1 MIMTQETHFA
11 ELQTLK
17 EQFALLSRKLDKQ
30 AIINDSILNEAMT
43 RHVSVIEREY
53 RSRFQIALIGAP
65 VLTVVFL
72 LITGFHWGFI
82 LLMDAVAATEFLL
95 DRRCYRA
102 LAPQRLMTLN
112 MTDAAER
119 AIRYRKLRSLTHR
132 ILLIPN
138 IVLTVWT
145 VLIACDY
152 SWNVPILS
160 LCLVVIA
167 VAVEIHVYREKKVNR
182 NLDSLLKH
190 IRELRE

>member
-1 MIMTQETHFA
+1 MIMTQETNFA

-17 EQFALLSRKLDKQ
+17 EQFVLLSRKLDKQ
-30 AIINDSILNEAMT
+30 AIINENMIKKAMT
-43 RHVSVIEREY
+43 QSISVIERKY
-53 RSRFQIALIGAP
+53 KSSFQVALIGAP
-65 VLTVVFL
+65 VLTVFFL
-72 LITGFHWGFI
+72 VMGFHWGFI
-82 LLMDAVAATEFLL
+82 LLMDVIAVAEFLL
-95 DRRCYRA
+95 DKRCYKA
-102 LAPQRLMTLN
+102 LAPQQLVTLN

-119 AIRYRKLRSLTHR
+119 AIRYQKLRSLTHR

-138 IVLTVWT
+138 IVLIVWT
-145 VLIACDY
+145 ILIACDY

-190 IRELRE
+190 IQELRE

>member
-1 MIMTQETHFA
+1 MTQETNFA

-30 AIINDSILNEAMT
+30 AIINENMIKKAMAQSI
-43 RHVSVIEREY
+43 SVIERKY
-53 RSRFQIALIGAP
+53 KSSFQVALIGAP
-65 VLTVVFL
+65 VLTVFFL
-72 LITGFHWGFI
+72 VMGFHWGFI
-82 LLMDAVAATEFLL
+82 LLMDVIAVAEFLL
-95 DRRCYRA
+95 DKRCYKA
-102 LAPQRLMTLN
+102 LAPQQLVTLN

-138 IVLTVWT
+138 IVLIVWT
-145 VLIACDY
+145 ILIACDY

-190 IRELRE
+190 IQELRE

>member
-1 MIMTQETHFA
+1 MTQETNFA

-30 AIINDSILNEAMT
+30 AIINENMIKKAMT
-43 RHVSVIEREY
+43 QSISVIERKY
-53 RSRFQIALIGAP
+53 KSSFQVALIGAP
-65 VLTVVFL
+65 VLTVFFL
-72 LITGFHWGFI
+72 VMGFHWGFI
-82 LLMDAVAATEFLL
+82 LLMDVIAVAEFLL
-95 DRRCYRA
+95 DKRCYKA
-102 LAPQRLMTLN
+102 LAPQQLVTLN
-112 MTDAAER
+112 MTDATER
-119 AIRYRKLRSLTHR
+119 AIRYQKLRSLTHR

-138 IVLTVWT
+138 IVLIVWT
-145 VLIACDY
+145 ILIACDY

-190 IRELRE
+190 IQELRE

>member
-1 MIMTQETHFA
+1 MIMTQETNFA

-30 AIINDSILNEAMT
+30 AIINENMIKKAMAQSI
-43 RHVSVIEREY
+43 SVIERKY
-53 RSRFQIALIGAP
+53 KSSFQVALIGAP
-65 VLTVVFL
+65 VLTVFFL
-72 LITGFHWGFI
+72 VMGFHWGFI
-82 LLMDAVAATEFLL
+82 LLMDVIAVAEFLL
-95 DRRCYRA
+95 DKRCYKA
-102 LAPQRLMTLN
+102 LAPQQLVTLN
-112 MTDAAER
+112 MTDATER
-119 AIRYRKLRSLTHR
+119 AIRYQKLRSLTHR

-138 IVLTVWT
+138 IVLIVWT
-145 VLIACDY
+145 ILIACDY

-190 IRELRE
+190 IQELRE

>member
-1 MIMTQETHFA
+1 MTQETHFA

-138 IVLTVWT
+138 IVLNT
-145 VLIACDY
+145 C
-152 SWNVPILS
+152 LS
-160 LCLVVIA
+160 GEEGQPEPGQPA
-167 VAVEIHVYREKKVNR
+167 EAHPGTARVNQHP
-182 NLDSLLKH
+182 DSTNEG
-190 IRELRE
+190 R

>member
-1 MIMTQETHFA
+1 MIMTQETNFA

-30 AIINDSILNEAMT
+30 AIINENMIKKAMAQSI
-43 RHVSVIEREY
+43 SVIERKY
-53 RSRFQIALIGAP
+53 KSSFQVALIGAP
-65 VLTVVFL
+65 VLTVFFL
-72 LITGFHWGFI
+72 VMGFHWGFI
-82 LLMDAVAATEFLL
+82 LLMDVIAVAEFLL
-95 DRRCYRA
+95 DKRCYKA
-102 LAPQRLMTLN
+102 LAPQQLVTLN

-138 IVLTVWT
+138 IVLIVWT
-145 VLIACDY
+145 ILIACDY

-190 IRELRE
+190 IQELRE

>member
-1 MIMTQETHFA
+1 MTQETNFA

-30 AIINDSILNEAMT
+30 AIINENMIKKAMT
-43 RHVSVIEREY
+43 QSISVIERKY
-53 RSRFQIALIGAP
+53 KSSFQVALIGAP
-65 VLTVVFL
+65 VLTVFFL
-72 LITGFHWGFI
+72 VMGFHWGFI
-82 LLMDAVAATEFLL
+82 LLMDVIAVAEFLL
-95 DRRCYRA
+95 DKRCYKA
-102 LAPQRLMTLN
+102 LAPQQLVTLN

-138 IVLTVWT
+138 IVLIVWT
-145 VLIACDY
+145 ILIACDY

-190 IRELRE
+190 IQELRE

>member
-1 MIMTQETHFA
+1 MTQETNFA

-17 EQFALLSRKLDKQ
+17 EQFVLLSRKLDKQ
-30 AIINDSILNEAMT
+30 AIINENMIKKAMT
-43 RHVSVIEREY
+43 QSISVIERKY
-53 RSRFQIALIGAP
+53 KSSFQVALIGAP
-65 VLTVVFL
+65 VLTVFFL
-72 LITGFHWGFI
+72 VMGFHWGFI
-82 LLMDAVAATEFLL
+82 LLMDVIAVAEFLL
-95 DRRCYRA
+95 DKRCYKA
-102 LAPQRLMTLN
+102 LAPQQLVTLN

-119 AIRYRKLRSLTHR
+119 AIRYQKLRSLTHR

-138 IVLTVWT
+138 IVLIVWT
-145 VLIACDY
+145 ILIACDY

-190 IRELRE
+190 IQELRE